1 MTSSM
6 PIAWVVSFLL
16 FIAHVRF
23 QLALVSVNLG
33 VSLTQNV
40 SGEPQ

>member
-6 PIAWVVSFLL
+6 PISWVDVFLL
-16 FIAHVRF
+16 TALIRF

-33 VSLTQNV
+33 VSLPWNV
-40 SGEPQ
+40 LREPQ